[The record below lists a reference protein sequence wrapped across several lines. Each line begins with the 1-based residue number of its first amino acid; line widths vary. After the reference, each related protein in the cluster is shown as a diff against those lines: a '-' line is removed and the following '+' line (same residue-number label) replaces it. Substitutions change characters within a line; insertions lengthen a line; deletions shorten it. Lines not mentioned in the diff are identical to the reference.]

1 MTKQNDDLDAVRKI
15 VDALGTFDPADQERI
30 LRWAREKVGLQTAPP
45 AQSHAASQTPSAA
58 PKISEPTPTHAGGG
72 HTDIKSFIAA
82 KKPASDNQFAAAV
95 AYYYRF
101 EAPAGERKDAVTAD
115 DLQEACRKAGRDRLR
130 KPIVTLHHAHNM
142 GLLDKAGRGE
152 FSINTVGEN
161 LVAMTL
167 PQGAAQVS
175 GAPGRAKHTRAKKT
189 KK

>member
-1 MTKQNDDLDAVRKI
+1 MAKASDDLDAVRVI
-15 VDALGTFDPADQERI
+15 VEALTGFDPGDQERV
-30 LRWAREKVGLQTAPP
+30 LRWAREKLGLQAPATP
-45 AQSHAASQTPSAA
+45 AAASPAGAGVAKPLAPHPQPS
-58 PKISEPTPTHAGGG
+58 GG

-101 EAPAGERKDAVTAD
+101 EAPPAEQKQAITAD
-115 DLQEACRKAGRDRLR
+115 DLQEACRKASRPRLR

-152 FSINTVGEN
+152 FAINTVGEN

-167 PQGAAQVS
+167 PGAATPMA
-175 GAPGRAKHTRAKKT
+175 GTKRPGSKKS
-189 KK
+189 KKK